1 MSFLR
6 PSAVYQYLVTYQ
18 SIQWMPCQSWAFL
31 WWPTLDSLMRLLV
44 IVFLWSI
51 CAEIRYIPS
60 SSMYPTLR
68 VGDRVIIERASYYI
82 RRPAINDII
91 IFRAHAQQPGFR
103 KEEIYI
109 KRIVAR
115 AGDLVEVHN
124 RSLYVNRIAQNEDII
139 AERPTYSSNLMFR
152 SEMSDGRFS
161 VVPP

>member
-68 VGDRVIIERASYYI
+68 VGDRGIIERASYYI
-82 RRPAINDII
+82 GRPAINDII
-91 IFRAHAQQPGFR
+91 IFRAPAQQPGFR

-124 RSLYVNRIAQNEDII
+124 RSLYVNWIAQNEDFI
-139 AERPTYSSNLMFR
+139 A
-152 SEMSDGRFS
+152 
-161 VVPP
+161 

>member
-68 VGDRVIIERASYYI
+68 VGDRVIIER
-82 RRPAINDII
+82 
-91 IFRAHAQQPGFR
+91 
-103 KEEIYI
+103 
-109 KRIVAR
+109 
-115 AGDLVEVHN
+115 VHN

-139 AERPTYSSNLMFR
+139 AERPTYSSNLMVPLILLSSFFPFLLR
-152 SEMSDGRFS
+152 SYPASFLDNGMFLNVIMGTNARIYCKF
-161 VVPP
+161 P